1 LRFSDCNYLILLTCL
16 FLGGCVAPALQ
27 GDIDVLD
34 RKIRRQG
41 KEVKIVRQQQAEL
54 EARLDVLQGQLQRL
68 TGTVEESKHYSQ
80 RASDDVISI
89 SEGLTSQVGKYE
101 RELNQL
107 HEEIRTIKTLLGM
120 KVTPRKLES
129 DVGNRGTLEQAT
141 TTSLP
146 PAENLVK
153 VAGSPDPEELYNGAY
168 SKLSE
173 GDFKA
178 SREEFKK
185 FLQLFPQTEY
195 SDNAQFWIGES
206 YYREKRYE
214 EAIIEFEE
222 VIKKYPQGNKV
233 PDAQL
238 KQAFSFIALDDTNS
252 AKLLLGKIIK
262 QYPDSDQAAI
272 AQAKIKSLK

>member
-1 LRFSDCNYLILLTCL
+1 MRFSDYTYLILFCL
-16 FLGGCVAPALQ
+16 FFGGCAVPALQ

-34 RKIRRQG
+34 RKIRRQSR
-41 KEVKIVRQQQAEL
+41 EMKIVRQQQAEL
-54 EARLDVLQGQLQRL
+54 ESRLDVLQGQLQRL

-107 HEEIRTIKTLLGM
+107 HDEIRTIKTLLGM
-120 KVTPRKLES
+120 KVTPRKVES
-129 DVGNRGTLEQAT
+129 DVGKREILDQT
-141 TTSLP
+141 TTSVP

-168 SKLSE
+168 SKLSK

-252 AKLLLGKIIK
+252 AKLLLEKIIK

>member
-1 LRFSDCNYLILLTCL
+1 MGVALRFSDYSYLILICL
-16 FLGGCVAPALQ
+16 FFGGCAAFQ
-27 GDIDVLD
+27 GDIDILD
-34 RKIRRQG
+34 RKLRRQN
-41 KEVKIVRQQQAEL
+41 KEMKMVRQQQAEL

-107 HEEIRTIKTLLGM
+107 HDEIRTIKTLLGM
-120 KVTPRKLES
+120 KVTARKVAS
-129 DVGNRGTLEQAT
+129 DVGDSGKLEQIR
-141 TTSLP
+141 TSVP
-146 PAENLVK
+146 PTESLVK
-153 VAGSPDPEELYNGAY
+153 VTGTPDPEELYNGAY
-168 SKLSE
+168 SRLST
-173 GDFKA
+173 GDFKT
-178 SREEFKK
+178 SREEFEK
-185 FLQLFPQTEY
+185 FLELFPQTEY

-222 VIKKYPQGNKV
+222 VIKRYPQGNKV

-238 KQAFSFIALDDTNS
+238 KQAFSFIALNDTNS
-252 AKLLLGKIIK
+252 AKLLLGKIIT

-272 AQAKIKSLK
+272 AQAKLKSLQ

>member
-1 LRFSDCNYLILLTCL
+1 MRLSNYSYLGLFCL
-16 FLGGCVAPALQ
+16 FLGGCFAPALQ
-27 GDIDVLD
+27 GDMDVLD
-34 RKIRRQG
+34 RKIRRQN
-41 KEVKIVRQQQAEL
+41 KEMKIVRQQQAEL
-54 EARLDVLQGQLQRL
+54 EARLDMLQGQLQRL
-68 TGTVEESKHYSQ
+68 TGTVEESKHYSE

-101 RELNQL
+101 QELNQL
-107 HEEIRTIKTLLGM
+107 HDEIRTIKTLLGM
-120 KVTPRKLES
+120 KVTARKVETTVGSREKLE
-129 DVGNRGTLEQAT
+129 QI
-141 TTSLP
+141 TTSVP
-146 PAENLVK
+146 PTESLVK
-153 VAGSPDPEELYNGAY
+153 VTGSPDPEELYNGAY
-168 SKLSE
+168 SKLSK

-185 FLQLFPQTEY
+185 FLELFPQTEY
-195 SDNAQFWIGES
+195 SDNAQFWMGES

-238 KQAFSFIALDDTNS
+238 KQAFSFIALNDTNS

>member
-1 LRFSDCNYLILLTCL
+1 MRLSDYSYLVLICL
-16 FLGGCVAPALQ
+16 FFGGCAPALQ
-27 GDIDVLD
+27 SDMDVLD
-34 RKIRRQG
+34 KKIRRQN
-41 KEVKIVRQQQAEL
+41 KEMKIVRQQQAEL
-54 EARLDVLQGQLQRL
+54 EARLDMLQDQLQRL

-101 RELNQL
+101 QELNQL
-107 HEEIRTIKTLLGM
+107 HDEIRTIKTLLGM
-120 KVTPRKLES
+120 KVTARKAETT
-129 DVGNRGTLEQAT
+129 VGTGEQLEQI
-141 TTSLP
+141 TTSVP
-146 PAENLVK
+146 PTQSLVK
-153 VAGSPDPEELYNGAY
+153 VTGSPDPEELYNGAY

-185 FLQLFPQTEY
+185 FLELFPQTEY
-195 SDNAQFWIGES
+195 SDNAQFWMGES

-238 KQAFSFIALDDTNS
+238 KQAFSFIALNDTNS

>member
-1 LRFSDCNYLILLTCL
+1 MRFSDYNYLILTCL

-41 KEVKIVRQQQAEL
+41 REMKIIHQQQAEL

-80 RASDDVISI
+80 RASDEVISI

-107 HEEIRTIKTLLGM
+107 HDEIRTIKTLLGM
-120 KVTPRKLES
+120 KVTPRKPES

-141 TTSLP
+141 TSVL

-168 SKLSE
+168 SKLSD

-252 AKLLLGKIIK
+252 AKLLLEKIIK

>member
-1 LRFSDCNYLILLTCL
+1 LRVSNYCYLILICL
-16 FLGGCVAPALQ
+16 FFGGCVAPALQ

-34 RKIRRQG
+34 RKLRRQSN
-41 KEVKIVRQQQAEL
+41 EMKIVRQQQAEL

-107 HEEIRTIKTLLGM
+107 HDEIRTIKTLLGM
-120 KVTPRKLES
+120 KVTPRQVES
-129 DVGNRGTLEQAT
+129 DVGNRELLAQP
-141 TTSLP
+141 TTSVP
-146 PAENLVK
+146 PTENLVK

-168 SKLSE
+168 SKLSK

-222 VIKKYPQGNKV
+222 VMKKYPQGNKV

-238 KQAFSFIALDDTNS
+238 KQAFSFIALDDKNS

-272 AQAKIKSLK
+272 AQAKLKSLK

>member
-1 LRFSDCNYLILLTCL
+1 MRLADYSYLVLICM
-16 FLGGCVAPALQ
+16 LGWGCAPALQ
-27 GDIDVLD
+27 GDVDVLD
-34 RKIRRQG
+34 RKIRRQK
-41 KEVKIVRQQQAEL
+41 KEMKMVRQQQAEL
-54 EARLDVLQGQLQRL
+54 EARLDMLQGQLQRL
-68 TGTVEESKHYSQ
+68 SGYVEESKHYSE

-101 RELNQL
+101 QEINQL
-107 HEEIRTIKTLLGM
+107 NEEIRTIKTLLGM
-120 KVTPRKLES
+120 KISVRK
-129 DVGNRGTLEQAT
+129 VGNEAGSSEKLDQI
-141 TTSLP
+141 TTSVP
-146 PAENLVK
+146 PTDSLVK
-153 VAGSPDPEELYNGAY
+153 VTGSPDPEELYNGAY
-168 SKLSE
+168 SKLSK

-185 FLQLFPQTEY
+185 FLELFPQTEY

-238 KQAFSFIALDDTNS
+238 KQAFSFIALNDTNS
-252 AKLLLGKIIK
+252 AKLLLGKIIN

>member
-1 LRFSDCNYLILLTCL
+1 MRVSNYCYLILIFL
-16 FLGGCVAPALQ
+16 FFGGCVAPALQ

-34 RKIRRQG
+34 RKLRRQSN
-41 KEVKIVRQQQAEL
+41 EMKIVRQQQAEL

-107 HEEIRTIKTLLGM
+107 HDEIRTIKTLLGM
-120 KVTPRKLES
+120 KVTPRQVES
-129 DVGNRGTLEQAT
+129 DVGNRELLAQP
-141 TTSLP
+141 TTSVP
-146 PAENLVK
+146 PTENLVK

-168 SKLSE
+168 SKLSK

-222 VIKKYPQGNKV
+222 VMKKYPQGNKV

-238 KQAFSFIALDDTNS
+238 KQAFSFIALDDKNS

-272 AQAKIKSLK
+272 AQAKLKSLK

>member
-1 LRFSDCNYLILLTCL
+1 MRLSDYSYLGLICL
-16 FLGGCVAPALQ
+16 FFGGCAPALQ
-27 GDIDVLD
+27 GDMDVLD
-34 RKIRRQG
+34 RKIRRQN
-41 KEVKIVRQQQAEL
+41 KEMKIVRQQQAEL
-54 EARLDVLQGQLQRL
+54 EARLDMLQGQLQRL
-68 TGTVEESKHYSQ
+68 TGTVEESKHYSE

-101 RELNQL
+101 QELNQL
-107 HEEIRTIKTLLGM
+107 HDEIRTIKTLLGM
-120 KVTPRKLES
+120 KVTARKVETT
-129 DVGNRGTLEQAT
+129 VGTGEKLDQI
-141 TTSLP
+141 TTSVP
-146 PAENLVK
+146 PTESLVK
-153 VAGSPDPEELYNGAY
+153 VTGSPDPEELYNGAY
-168 SKLSE
+168 SKLSK

-185 FLQLFPQTEY
+185 FLELFPQTEY
-195 SDNAQFWIGES
+195 SDNAQFWMGES

-238 KQAFSFIALDDTNS
+238 KQAFSFIALNDTNS

>member
-1 LRFSDCNYLILLTCL
+1 MRLSDFRYLGLICL
-16 FLGGCVAPALQ
+16 FFGGCAPALQ
-27 GDIDVLD
+27 SDMDVLD
-34 RKIRRQG
+34 RKIRRQN
-41 KEVKIVRQQQAEL
+41 KEMKIVRQQQAEL
-54 EARLDVLQGQLQRL
+54 EARLDMLQDQLQRL

-101 RELNQL
+101 QELNQL
-107 HEEIRTIKTLLGM
+107 HDEIRTIKTLLGM
-120 KVTPRKLES
+120 KVTARKAETTVRTGEKLE
-129 DVGNRGTLEQAT
+129 QI
-141 TTSLP
+141 TTSVP
-146 PAENLVK
+146 PTESFVK
-153 VAGSPDPEELYNGAY
+153 VTGSPDPEELYNGAY
-168 SKLSE
+168 SKLSK

-178 SREEFKK
+178 AREEFKK
-185 FLQLFPQTEY
+185 FLELFPQTEY
-195 SDNAQFWIGES
+195 SDNAQFWMGES

-238 KQAFSFIALDDTNS
+238 KQAFSFIALNDTNS

>member
-1 LRFSDCNYLILLTCL
+1 MRVSNYSYLILICL
-16 FLGGCVAPALQ
+16 FFGGCVAPALQ

-34 RKIRRQG
+34 RKLRRQSN
-41 KEVKIVRQQQAEL
+41 EMKIVRQQQAEL

-107 HEEIRTIKTLLGM
+107 HDEIRTIKTLLGM
-120 KVTPRKLES
+120 KVTPRQVES
-129 DVGNRGTLEQAT
+129 DVGNRELLAQP
-141 TTSLP
+141 TTSVP
-146 PAENLVK
+146 PTENLVK

-168 SKLSE
+168 SKLSK

-222 VIKKYPQGNKV
+222 VMKKYPQGNKV

-238 KQAFSFIALDDTNS
+238 KQAFSFIALDDKNS

-272 AQAKIKSLK
+272 AQAKLKSLK

>member
-1 LRFSDCNYLILLTCL
+1 MRFSDYSYLILICL
-16 FLGGCVAPALQ
+16 FFGGCVAPALQ

-41 KEVKIVRQQQAEL
+41 REMKIVRQQQAEL
-54 EARLDVLQGQLQRL
+54 ESRLDVLQGQLQRL

-107 HEEIRTIKTLLGM
+107 HDEIRTIKTLLGM
-120 KVTPRKLES
+120 KVTPRKVES
-129 DVGNRGTLEQAT
+129 DVGNREPLDQT
-141 TTSLP
+141 TTSVP
-146 PAENLVK
+146 PTENLVK
-153 VAGSPDPEELYNGAY
+153 VTGSPDPEELYNGAY
-168 SKLSE
+168 SKLSK

>member
-1 LRFSDCNYLILLTCL
+1 M
-16 FLGGCVAPALQ
+16 
-27 GDIDVLD
+27 DILD
-34 RKIRRQG
+34 RKIRRQN
-41 KEVKIVRQQQAEL
+41 KEMKIVRQQQAEL
-54 EARLDVLQGQLQRL
+54 EARLDMLQGQLQRL

-101 RELNQL
+101 QEVNQL
-107 HEEIRTIKTLLGM
+107 HDEIRTIKTLLGM
-120 KVTPRKLES
+120 KVTARKVES
-129 DVGNRGTLEQAT
+129 TVGSRETLEQI
-141 TTSLP
+141 TTSVP
-146 PAENLVK
+146 PTESLVK

-168 SKLSE
+168 SKLSK

-185 FLQLFPQTEY
+185 FLELFPQTEY

-238 KQAFSFIALDDTNS
+238 KQAFSFIALNDTNS
-252 AKLLLGKIIK
+252 AKLLLGKIIS

>member
-1 LRFSDCNYLILLTCL
+1 M
-16 FLGGCVAPALQ
+16 
-27 GDIDVLD
+27 DVLD
-34 RKIRRQG
+34 RKIRRQN
-41 KEVKIVRQQQAEL
+41 KEMKIVRQQQAEL
-54 EARLDVLQGQLQRL
+54 EARLDMLQGQLQRL

-101 RELNQL
+101 QELNQL
-107 HEEIRTIKTLLGM
+107 HDEIRTIKTLLGM
-120 KVTPRKLES
+120 KVTARKVETTVGSREKLE
-129 DVGNRGTLEQAT
+129 QI
-141 TTSLP
+141 TTSVP
-146 PAENLVK
+146 PTESLVK
-153 VAGSPDPEELYNGAY
+153 VTGSPDPEELYNGAY
-168 SKLSE
+168 SKLSK

-185 FLQLFPQTEY
+185 FLELFPQTEY

-222 VIKKYPQGNKV
+222 VIKEYPQGNKV

-238 KQAFSFIALDDTNS
+238 KQAFSFIALNDNNS